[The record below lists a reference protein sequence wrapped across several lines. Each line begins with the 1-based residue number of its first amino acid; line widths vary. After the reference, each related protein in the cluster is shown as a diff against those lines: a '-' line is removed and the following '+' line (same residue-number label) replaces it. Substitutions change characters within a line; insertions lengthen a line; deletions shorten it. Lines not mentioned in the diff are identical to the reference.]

1 MAYSLEQRFWC
12 QRVLRLVFVC
22 VCVCLGVYIVGRT
35 LLWRLE
41 EKSRAQ
47 VPCPSCL
54 CDCFSQTD
62 FLISPDP
69 EVSLSLNCVTINVS
83 CRISQQLILRAGCG
97 ENKPDLSEELGKD
110 TVALLSEEIALQKIV
125 NNDTMERTL
134 AVTMDA
140 KRASSHNQKEAEK
153 CIVGVETCEEGRER
167 AEAQLR
173 EELKLTA
180 MWEKRARQ
188 LGWRRRKRVYT

>member
-62 FLISPDP
+62 FLISPGLAN
-69 EVSLSLNCVTINVS
+69 SSYS
-83 CRISQQLILRAGCG
+83 GCG